1 MKTMTNRDPRKLIIY
16 LADLRSEETEV
27 LIKSAEPGGAGE
39 PGADGTARVLRPE
52 SAAGRSLLAEA
63 LHDYL
68 GRTPAPEELAG
79 QSVTANG
86 KPFFPAYP
94 DFHYNISHSG
104 DYVVCAYG
112 TQPVGIDIQKIPDK
126 AERAAAIAG
135 HFYSEQETDALNRL
149 PDFPM
154 RCLFTR
160 FWTSRESYI
169 KLTGRGLS
177 EPFDSFYPDLD
188 AGRIYSENERGR
200 EIYITECQAPEGYCM
215 SVCTYMPTRHMIRHC
230 FSQR

>member
-27 LIKSAEPGGAGE
+27 LIKSAEPGGARG

-68 GRTPAPEELAG
+68 GRTPAPEELAR

-104 DYVVCAYG
+104 E
-112 TQPVGIDIQKIPDK
+112 DK